1 MVKLS
6 NDGRIYHAMLLY
18 MDVSLDDPEEF
29 VRSVRSVAEGLH
41 RRTMVQMV
49 DAHSIAGVEH
59 LLEILTQSLEA
70 ERRSCMLARM
80 VEVDMMLRLACTRQ
94 ISEAI
99 ERVGLKSGSRR
110 AALVAVVYDDDDGGG
125 SGYGRGGLDDAVDV
139 GGNVDRDGGRKSGE
153 REMDHQSI
161 LLILRDR
168 LKEVDGVIRVL
179 DGDDGVNTGDDL
191 YERIAHIHGLSE
203 QELDSCI
210 SSNRLVSIL
219 AERANIL
226 HR

>member
-49 DAHSIAGVEH
+49 DAHSIAGMEH
-59 LLEILTQSLEA
+59 LLEILIQSLEA

-110 AALVAVVYDDDDGGG
+110 AVLVAVVYEDDG
-125 SGYGRGGLDDAVDV
+125 SGYGRGGLDNAGDTA
-139 GGNVDRDGGRKSGE
+139 GNVDEDGGRKNGE

-161 LLILRDR
+161 LLILKER

-179 DGDDGVNTGDDL
+179 DGDGGVNTGDDL
-191 YERIAHIHGLSE
+191 YERVAHTHGLSE
-203 QELDSCI
+203 RELDSCI